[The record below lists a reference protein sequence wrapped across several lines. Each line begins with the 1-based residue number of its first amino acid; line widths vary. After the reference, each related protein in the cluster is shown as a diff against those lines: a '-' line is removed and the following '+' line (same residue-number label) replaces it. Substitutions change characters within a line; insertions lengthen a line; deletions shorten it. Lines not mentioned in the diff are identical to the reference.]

1 LAASSDR
8 NKRALISAQA
18 VQKCIKVLERKK
30 KAFSVESE
38 ITAFFAVLA
47 MSDELKRSLLGM
59 GLCEVL
65 VPLTSSENVEVQG
78 NSAAAISNLASS
90 GISPPPPPFK
100 KDKGIWL
107 IIAGDYSNFVRT
119 WEAPGDGLRG
129 FLLRFLASRDEIDQ
143 HIAVWTLTQLLES
156 DGNPSPP
163 KNTSPPQLH

>member
-1 LAASSDR
+1 
-8 NKRALISAQA
+8 
-18 VQKCIKVLERKK
+18 
-30 KAFSVESE
+30 
-38 ITAFFAVLA
+38 

-90 GISPPPPPFK
+90 GIPPLK
-100 KDKGIWL
+100 KDRGIWL
-107 IIAGDYSNFVRT
+107 IVAGDYSNFVRT

-156 DGNPSPP
+156 DGNPPTRAKYHRPS
-163 KNTSPPQLH
+163 QL